1 MKRAL
6 DNLLKDALARKPK
19 QLLFDTSYSHKNL
32 HDWLKTFLPE
42 WNIIIPDNEGP
53 EPLSVLSEWPANG
66 NCRNGVKQWL
76 QENMHQTPDDLI
88 DGACEPLAFWLSAY
102 IKYSQIVDK
111 INFERSNIPIVI
123 YDRDYLLSTYREA
136 KFRLENMEPSIA
148 AKCIFG
154 DYIKQEV
161 PSPLFW
167 PDISLEET
175 TSYKD
180 YLFGHQRAMKR
191 ILEVVEANSLLSEGR
206 IISIPLYVLCYLFDN
221 DELTN
226 AELKNAKEET
236 AQYSLHVMG
245 LVINSFTKTIIIADS
260 NGALQGGSNM
270 EFLSMPLTK
279 LNHGQATT
287 KVSSFDRD
295 ERKHVVD
302 TQTSLAKRARLQ

>member
-19 QLLFDTSYSHKNL
+19 QLLFDTSYSHKTL

-42 WNIIIPDNEGP
+42 WKIIIPDNKEL
-53 EPLSVLSEWPANG
+53 EPLSALSDWPANG

-88 DGACEPLAFWLSAY
+88 DGACEPLAFWLSDY
-102 IKYSQIVDK
+102 IKYCQIVDK
-111 INFERSNIPIVI
+111 NNFERSNIPIVT

-136 KFRLENMEPSIA
+136 KSRLENMEPSIA

-167 PDISLEET
+167 PDVSLEE

-180 YLFGHQRAMKR
+180 YLFGHHRAMKR
-191 ILEVVEANSLLSEGR
+191 ILEVVEANFLLSEGR
-206 IISIPLYVLCYLFDN
+206 IIISIPLYVLCYIFDN

-236 AQYSLHVMG
+236 AQYSLHVVG

-260 NGALQGGSNM
+260 NGALRGGSNM

-287 KVSSFDRD
+287 KVSSFDKD
-295 ERKHVVD
+295 ERKHVVY
-302 TQTSLAKRARLQ
+302 TQTSLAKKARLQ

>member
-66 NCRNGVKQWL
+66 NCHNGVKQWL

-111 INFERSNIPIVI
+111 NNFERSNIPIVI
-123 YDRDYLLSTYREA
+123 YDKDYLLTTYREA
-136 KFRLENMEPSIA
+136 KSRLENMEPSIA

-167 PDISLEET
+167 PDVSLGEA
-175 TSYKD
+175 SYKEF
-180 YLFGHQRAMKR
+180 LFGHHRAMKR
-191 ILEVVEANSLLSEGR
+191 ILDVVEANSLLSEEK
-206 IISIPLYVLCYLFDN
+206 IISIPLYVLCYIFDN

-226 AELKNAKEET
+226 AELKNTKVET
-236 AQYSLHVMG
+236 AQYSLHVVG

-260 NGALQGGSNM
+260 NGALRGGSNM

-295 ERKHVVD
+295 ERKHVVY

>member
-1 MKRAL
+1 
-6 DNLLKDALARKPK
+6 
-19 QLLFDTSYSHKNL
+19 L

-42 WNIIIPDNEGP
+42 WNIIIPDNEVP

-66 NCRNGVKQWL
+66 NCHNGVKQWL

-111 INFERSNIPIVI
+111 NNFERSNIPIVI
-123 YDRDYLLSTYREA
+123 YDKDYLLTTYREA
-136 KFRLENMEPSIA
+136 KSRLENMEPSIA

-167 PDISLEET
+167 PDVSLGEASNKEF
-175 TSYKD
+175 
-180 YLFGHQRAMKR
+180 LFGHHRAMKR
-191 ILEVVEANSLLSEGR
+191 ILDVVEANSLLSEEK
-206 IISIPLYVLCYLFDN
+206 IISIPLYVLCYIFDN

-226 AELKNAKEET
+226 AELKNTKVET
-236 AQYSLHVMG
+236 AQYSLHVVG

-260 NGALQGGSNM
+260 NGALRGGSNM

-287 KVSSFDRD
+287 TVSSFDRD
-295 ERKHVVD
+295 ERKHVVY